1 MRFWTTDRFYND
13 FFNRLTPS
21 THSGEQGLKKPRSR
35 REDALLRRW
44 VTHFVSAR
52 CSGHKRSGTTRG
64 AGLQQSTLFMWIA
77 TALGLV
83 AALAALIDRDTLNAI
98 AWFGFAAAG
107 ALTASGMTNRSRGL
121 AYLAIALLVAAVAI
135 LVGVF

>member
-1 MRFWTTDRFYND
+1 
-13 FFNRLTPS
+13 
-21 THSGEQGLKKPRSR
+21 
-35 REDALLRRW
+35 
-44 VTHFVSAR
+44 
-52 CSGHKRSGTTRG
+52 
-64 AGLQQSTLFMWIA
+64 MWIA

-107 ALTASGMTNRSRGL
+107 ALTASGTTDRSRSL

-135 LVGVF
+135 LVGVFLTD